1 MKSNPPN
8 TRILLAISLSTF
20 VLVPTAA
27 HAATRS
33 KQDNTDPLN
42 LASSWDALPG
52 SVDIAQWTNTVT
64 AGNTTASLG
73 ADLSWAG
80 IKIVG
85 PGAAVTINSGNTLT
99 VGTSGID
106 LSTAT
111 QDLILNSGL
120 TLRNSGQQSWAA
132 AAGRTL
138 NVAGAFTRTGTIV
151 DFTNFNATATL
162 NGIANAG
169 TTGILGPWATT
180 GSGATL
186 NYVKSTS
193 GALSAFTTQTPAT
206 AADMSNVT
214 DANVNYSLTPPS
226 ASVSSTLTGPISA
239 NTLRVTSSMTADTT
253 PAIVNAGNSIT
264 LNGLIGVGTRTRI
277 SGTGN
282 LVIGA
287 TKELVVH
294 WTAVFSAILC
304 PIVDNPAGASSVTIS
319 VGSSVGEWSHG
330 VSGVNS
336 TYSGG
341 TTLNLPT
348 VNSSMCNFFA
358 TSFGTGPVTVNGPG
372 MIRSSGGS
380 LANSLTLNG
389 GAGLRNGGTYSGPVT
404 VNGASYFNLNAN
416 NLTIS
421 GNVSGP
427 GGWSVNGTATLTNN
441 SALLSG
447 INTYTGP
454 TTVNNG
460 TLRAGRASVA
470 NVSGAFGLNSAVTMA
485 NSATAR
491 IDLNSFDTQI
501 GSLTGGGPL
510 GGNVINSHAS
520 ITATLT
526 VGGNNTSPAAY
537 AGLVSG
543 SRLALCKIGSG
554 TLTLSGANTYT
565 GDTVVQNGTLSLSPT
580 VAGGYLSDTA
590 DVKLYTGG
598 ILDLNTGS
606 TDTIRSL
613 YIDGVGQV
621 TGEWGSAASGAANQ
635 SALFTGTGK
644 LNVGTFGSTLTYSIS
659 GKVMLNGS
667 GLAGVTVSDG
677 TRSVATAI
685 DGTYSIASVPDN
697 ATYTVTASLGG
708 YTFAPSGV
716 AVTVKGVNV
725 TGNNYSA
732 TVSGTT
738 YAGWAAAQIPP
749 VSGGVV
755 GDFNNDGVQN
765 GFAYFMDD
773 TGLITNPGIT
783 GSTVTWPNGGNIP
796 STEYGADK
804 QFVVQTSPDLLN
816 WTPVDIGD
824 PKLANTANSVSYTLL
839 PPEPGEDKLFVRLVV
854 MPD

>member
-1 MKSNPPN
+1 MKSNLPN
-8 TRILLAISLSTF
+8 TRILLAISLATF
-20 VLVPTAA
+20 VLVPAA
-27 HAATRS
+27 THAATRS

-52 SVDIAQWTNTVT
+52 ASDIAQWTSTVT

-99 VGTSGID
+99 IGTSGID

-111 QDLILNSGL
+111 QDLTLNSGF
-120 TLRNSGQQSWAA
+120 TLLNSGQQSWAA

-138 NVAGAFTRTGTIV
+138 NVAGTFTHTGTV
-151 DFTNFNATATL
+151 VSFTNFNAAATL
-162 NGIANAG
+162 SGLANDAS
-169 TTGILGPWATT
+169 GILGPWATT
-180 GSGATL
+180 GSGTTL
-186 NYVKSTS
+186 NYVTSTA
-193 GALSAFTTQTPAT
+193 GAISAYTGQTVGTPA
-206 AADMSNVT
+206 DLSNVT
-214 DANVNYSLTPPS
+214 DPNVNYSLTPPS
-226 ASVSSTLTGPISA
+226 TTVSSTLTGPISA

-253 PAIVNAGNSIT
+253 PAIANAGNSIT
-264 LNGLIGVGTRTRI
+264 LNGLIGVGTGRTRI
-277 SGTGN
+277 SGTGS

-287 TKELVVH
+287 SKELVVN
-294 WTAVFSAILC
+294 WTIGFSAIVC
-304 PIVDNPAGASSVTIS
+304 PVVDNPGGASSVSINKSTANEETF
-319 VGSSVGEWSHG
+319 GAAG
-330 VSGVNS
+330 VTS
-336 TYSGG
+336 TYTGG
-341 TTLNLPT
+341 TTINYPAGGQLNCF
-348 VNSSMCNFFA
+348 SG
-358 TSFGTGPVTVNGPG
+358 SFGTGPITINGLVRFRP
-372 MIRSSGGS
+372 SGGAS
-380 LANSLTLNG
+380 FPNSFTINGAGELRNSG
-389 GAGLRNGGTYSGPVT
+389 GATYSGPIT
-404 VNGASYFNLNAN
+404 LNATPSIT
-416 NLTIS
+416 LGAATIS
-421 GNVSGP
+421 GNVSGT
-427 GGWSVNGTATLTNN
+427 GGFTVNVAGNHTF
-441 SALLSG
+441 SG
-447 INTYTGP
+447 VNTYTGP
-454 TTVNNG
+454 TTVTQG
-460 TLRAGRASVA
+460 TLKAGRASMA
-470 NVSGAFGLNSAVTMA
+470 NVSGAFGLNSAVTIA
-485 NSATAR
+485 NNANAKM
-491 IDLNSFDTQI
+491 DLNGFDTQI
-501 GSLTGGGPL
+501 GSLTGVGPA
-510 GGNVINSHAS
+510 GSVINSHAS
-520 ITATLT
+520 IVATLT

-537 AGLVSG
+537 AGLISG

-554 TLTLSGANTYT
+554 TLTLTGANTYT

-598 ILDLNTGS
+598 ILDLNNGS

-644 LNVGTFGSTLTYSIS
+644 LNVGTLGSTLTYTIG
-659 GKVMLNGS
+659 GKVTLNGS

-677 TRSVATAI
+677 TRSAVTAI
-685 DGTYSIASVPDN
+685 DGTYSIASVPDD

-708 YTFAPSGV
+708 YTFAPSSV
-716 AVTVKGVNV
+716 SVTVKGVNV
-725 TGNNYSA
+725 TGNNYTA

-738 YAGWAAAQIPP
+738 FAGWAAAQMPP

-765 GFAYFMDD
+765 GIAYFMDD

-783 GSTVTWPNGGNIP
+783 GNTVTWPNGGNIP

-804 QFVVQTSPDLLN
+804 QFVVQTSTDLVN

-824 PKLANTANSVSYTLL
+824 PKLANTASSVSYTLL
-839 PPEPGEDKLFVRLVV
+839 PPEPGEDKLFVRFVV

>member
-1 MKSNPPN
+1 MKSNLPN
-8 TRILLAISLSTF
+8 TRILLAISLATF
-20 VLVPTAA
+20 VLVPAA
-27 HAATRS
+27 THAATRS

-42 LASSWDALPG
+42 LASSWDTLPG
-52 SVDIAQWTNTVT
+52 PTDIAQWTNTVT

-99 VGTSGID
+99 IGTSGID

-111 QDLILNSGL
+111 QDLTLNSGL
-120 TLRNSGQQSWAA
+120 TLLNSGQQSWAA

-138 NVAGAFTRTGTIV
+138 NVAGTFTHTGTV
-151 DFTNFNATATL
+151 VSFTNFNAAATL
-162 NGIANAG
+162 SGLTNDAS
-169 TTGILGPWATT
+169 GILGAWATT

-186 NYVKSTS
+186 NYVTSTA
-193 GALSAFTTQTPAT
+193 GAISAYTGQTVAAPADLS
-206 AADMSNVT
+206 DVI
-214 DANVNYSLTPPS
+214 DANVNYSLAKPAGGTTL
-226 ASVSSTLTGPISA
+226 VSNITA
-239 NTLRVTSSMTADTT
+239 NTLRVTSISNN
-253 PAIVNAGNSIT
+253 AIANAGNSIT
-264 LNGLIGVGTRTRI
+264 LNGLMSFGTNRTVI
-277 SGTGN
+277 SGTGD

-287 TKELVVH
+287 TKELVVN
-294 WTAVFSAILC
+294 WTVGFSSVDC
-304 PIVDNPAGASSVTIS
+304 RVVDNSGGASSVVINRQANSEETF
-319 VGSSVGEWSHG
+319 GALG
-330 VSGVNS
+330 VTS
-336 TYSGG
+336 TYTGG
-341 TTLNLPT
+341 TTINYPAGGQLNCY
-348 VNSSMCNFFA
+348 SG
-358 TSFGTGPVTVNGPG
+358 SFGTGPITINGPG
-372 MIRSSGGS
+372 LRFRPSNSATI
-380 LANSLTLNG
+380 ANSLILNG
-389 GAGLRNGGTYSGPVT
+389 IDQLRNSGATTYSGSIT
-404 VNGASYFNLNAN
+404 LNATPSIT
-416 NLTIS
+416 LGAATIS
-421 GNVSGP
+421 GNVSGT
-427 GGWSVNGTATLTNN
+427 GGFTVNVAGNHTF
-441 SALLSG
+441 SG
-447 INTYTGP
+447 VNTYTGP
-454 TTVNNG
+454 TTVTLG
-460 TLRAGRASVA
+460 TLKAGRASMA
-470 NVSGAFGLNSAVTMA
+470 NVSGAFGLNSAVTIA
-485 NSATAR
+485 NNANAKM
-491 IDLNSFDTQI
+491 DLNGFDTQI
-501 GSLTGGGPL
+501 GSLTGVGPA
-510 GGNVINSHAS
+510 GSVINSSA
-520 ITATLT
+520 TTDATLT
-526 VGGNNTSPAAY
+526 VGGNNTSPAAF
-537 AGLVSG
+537 AGLISG

-580 VAGGYLSDTA
+580 VAGGYLADTA

-644 LNVGTFGSTLTYSIS
+644 LNVGTLGSTLTYTIS
-659 GKVMLNGS
+659 GKVTLNGS

-677 TRSVATAI
+677 TRSAATAI

-708 YTFAPSGV
+708 YTFAPSSV
-716 AVTVKGVNV
+716 SVTVKGVNV
-725 TGNNYSA
+725 TGNNYTA

-765 GFAYFMDD
+765 GIAYFMDE
-773 TGLITNPGIT
+773 TGLISNPGIT
-783 GSTVTWPNGGNIP
+783 GNSVTWPNGGNIP
-796 STEYGADK
+796 SSEYGADK

-824 PKLANTANSVSYTLL
+824 PKLANTSGSVSYTLL
-839 PPEPGEDKLFVRLVV
+839 PPEPGEDILFVRLVV

>member
-1 MKSNPPN
+1 MKFNPPN
-8 TRILLAISLSTF
+8 TRILFAISLAAF
-20 VLVPTAA
+20 VLIPATA

-52 SVDIAQWTNTVT
+52 AADIAQWTSTVT

-73 ADLSWAG
+73 ADLNWAG
-80 IKIVG
+80 IKIVS
-85 PGAAVTINSGNTLT
+85 PGGLVTINSGNTLT

-111 QDLILNSGL
+111 QDLTLSSGL
-120 TLRNSGQQSWAA
+120 TLSGGKQSWTAG
-132 AAGRTL
+132 AGRTL
-138 NVAGAFTRTGTIV
+138 DVAGTFARAGNVV

-162 NGIANAG
+162 SGIANAG

-186 NYVKSTS
+186 NYVKSTA
-193 GALSAFTTQTPAT
+193 GALSAFTTQTSAT

-214 DANVNYSLTPPS
+214 NANVNYSLTPPS

-287 TKELVVH
+287 TKELVVN
-294 WTAVFSAILC
+294 WTAGFSAIVC
-304 PIVDNPAGASSVTIS
+304 PIIDNPAGASSVTIS

-380 LANSLTLNG
+380 LANILTLNG

-404 VNGASYFNLNAN
+404 VNGASYFSLNNN

-427 GGWSVNGTATLTNN
+427 GGWSVNGAANLTN

-460 TLRAGRASVA
+460 TLKAGRASMA

-526 VGGNNTSPAAY
+526 VGGNNTSLAAY

-565 GDTVVQNGTLSLSPT
+565 GDTVVQNGTLSLNPT
-580 VAGGYLSDTA
+580 VPGGYLSDTA

-598 ILDLNTGS
+598 ILDLSTGT

-644 LNVGTFGSTLTYSIS
+644 LNVGTLGSTLTYSIS
-659 GKVMLNGS
+659 GKVTLNGS

-677 TRSVATAI
+677 TRSAATAI

-708 YTFAPSGV
+708 YTFAPSSV
-716 AVTVKGVNV
+716 SVTVKGVNV
-725 TGNNYSA
+725 TGNNYTA

-749 VSGGVV
+749 VSGGEN
-755 GDFNNDGVQN
+755 GDSNNDGVQN
-765 GFAYFMDD
+765 GIAYFMDD
-773 TGLITNPGIT
+773 AGLITNPGIT
-783 GSTVTWPNGGNIP
+783 GNTVTWPNGGNIP

>member
-1 MKSNPPN
+1 MKFNPPN
-8 TRILLAISLSTF
+8 TRILFAISLAAF
-20 VLVPTAA
+20 VLIPATA

-52 SVDIAQWTNTVT
+52 AADIAQWTSTVT

-73 ADLSWAG
+73 ADLNWAG
-80 IKIVG
+80 IKIVS
-85 PGAAVTINSGNTLT
+85 PGGLVTINSGNTLT

-111 QDLILNSGL
+111 QDLTLSSGL
-120 TLRNSGQQSWAA
+120 TLSGGKQSWTAG
-132 AAGRTL
+132 AGRTL
-138 NVAGAFTRTGTIV
+138 DVAGTFARAGNVV

-162 NGIANAG
+162 SGIANAG

-186 NYVKSTS
+186 NYVKSTA
-193 GALSAFTTQTPAT
+193 GALSAFTTQTSAT

-214 DANVNYSLTPPS
+214 NANVNYSLTPPS

-287 TKELVVH
+287 TKELVVN
-294 WTAVFSAILC
+294 WTAGFSAIVC
-304 PIVDNPAGASSVTIS
+304 PIIDNPAGASSVTIS

-389 GAGLRNGGTYSGPVT
+389 GAGFRNGGTYSGPVT
-404 VNGASYFNLNAN
+404 VNGASYFNLNGN

-427 GGWSVNGTATLTNN
+427 GGWSVNGTASAN

-460 TLRAGRASVA
+460 TLKAGRASMA

-510 GGNVINSHAS
+510 GGNVINSHAT
-520 ITATLT
+520 IAATLT
-526 VGGNNTSPAAY
+526 VGGDNSSPAAY
-537 AGLVSG
+537 AALVSG

-565 GDTVVQNGTLSLSPT
+565 GDTVVQNGTLSLNPT
-580 VAGGYLSDTA
+580 VPGGYLADTA

-644 LNVGTFGSTLTYSIS
+644 LNVGTLGSALTYSVS
-659 GKVMLNGS
+659 GKVTLNGS

-677 TRSVATAI
+677 TRSAATAI

-708 YTFAPSGV
+708 YTFAPSSV
-716 AVTVKGVNV
+716 SVTVKGVNV
-725 TGNNYSA
+725 TGNNYTA

-749 VSGGVV
+749 VSGGEN
-755 GDFNNDGVQN
+755 GDSNNDGVQN
-765 GFAYFMDD
+765 GIAYFMDD
-773 TGLITNPGIT
+773 AGLITNPGIT
-783 GSTVTWPNGGNIP
+783 GNTVTWPNGGNIP

>member
-8 TRILLAISLSTF
+8 TRILLAISLATF
-20 VLVPTAA
+20 VLVPTASP
-27 HAATRS
+27 AATRS
-33 KQDNTDPLN
+33 MQDNTDPLN

-120 TLRNSGQQSWAA
+120 TLVGNQSWKA

-239 NTLRVTSSMTADTT
+239 NTLRVTSSMTVDTT

-287 TKELVVH
+287 TKELVVN
-294 WTAVFSAILC
+294 WTAGFSAILC

-644 LNVGTFGSTLTYSIS
+644 LNVGTLGSTLTYNIS
-659 GKVMLNGS
+659 GKVTLNGS

-677 TRSVATAI
+677 TRSAATAI

-697 ATYTVTASLGG
+697 ASYTVTASLGG
-708 YTFAPSGV
+708 YTFAPSSV
-716 AVTVKGVNV
+716 SVTVKGVNV
-725 TGNNYSA
+725 TGNHYTA

-749 VSGGVV
+749 VSGGEN
-755 GDFNNDGVQN
+755 GDSNNDGVQN
-765 GFAYFMDD
+765 GIAYFMDD
-773 TGLITNPGIT
+773 AGLITHPGIT
-783 GSTVTWPNGGNIP
+783 GNTVTWLNGGNIP

>member
-1 MKSNPPN
+1 MKSTPAIQ
-8 TRILLAISLSTF
+8 RILPGLAISLAAF
-20 VLVPTAA
+20 VLIPATA

-52 SVDIAQWTNTVT
+52 AADIAQWTSTVT

-73 ADLSWAG
+73 ADLNWAG
-80 IKIVG
+80 IKIVS
-85 PGAAVTINSGNTLT
+85 PGGLVTINSGNTLT

-111 QDLILNSGL
+111 QDLTLSSGL
-120 TLRNSGQQSWAA
+120 TLSGGKQSWTA

-138 NVAGAFTRTGTIV
+138 DVAGTFARAGNVV
-151 DFTNFNATATL
+151 DFNSFSATATL
-162 NGIANAG
+162 SGIANAG

-180 GSGATL
+180 GTGSGNTL

-287 TKELVVH
+287 TKELVVN
-294 WTAVFSAILC
+294 WTAGFSAILC
-304 PIVDNPAGASSVTIS
+304 PIVDNPTGASSVSIS

-404 VNGASYFNLNAN
+404 VNGASYFSLNNN

-427 GGWSVNGTATLTNN
+427 GGWSVNGAANLTN

-565 GDTVVQNGTLSLSPT
+565 GDTVVQNGTLSLNPT
-580 VAGGYLSDTA
+580 VPGGYLSDTA

-598 ILDLNTGS
+598 ILDLNTGT

-644 LNVGTFGSTLTYSIS
+644 LNVGTLGSTLAYSIS
-659 GKVMLNGS
+659 GKVTLNGS

-677 TRSVATAI
+677 TRSAATAI

-697 ATYTVTASLGG
+697 ASYTVTASLGG
-708 YTFAPSGV
+708 YTFAPSSV
-716 AVTVKGVNV
+716 SVTVKGVNV
-725 TGNNYSA
+725 TGNNYTA

-738 YAGWAAAQIPP
+738 FAGWAAAQIPP

-755 GDFNNDGVQN
+755 GDSNNDGVQN
-765 GFAYFMDD
+765 GIAYFMDEA
-773 TGLITNPGIT
+773 GLITNPGIT
-783 GSTVTWPNGGNIP
+783 GNTVTWPNGGNIA
-796 STEYGADK
+796 SSEYGADK
-804 QFVVQTSPDLLN
+804 QFVVQTTPDLVN
-816 WTPVDIGD
+816 WTPVGAGD
-824 PKLANTANSVSYTLL
+824 PNLSNTAGSVSYTL
-839 PPEPGEDKLFVRLVV
+839 PTGAGKLFARLIVT
-854 MPD
+854 PN

>member
-27 HAATRS
+27 HSATRS

-120 TLRNSGQQSWAA
+120 TLVGNQSWKA

-264 LNGLIGVGTRTRI
+264 LNGLIGVGTGRTRI

-282 LVIGA
+282 LVVGA

-294 WTAVFSAILC
+294 WTTSFSAILC

-389 GAGLRNGGTYSGPVT
+389 GSGLRNGGTYSGPVT

-470 NVSGAFGLNSAVTMA
+470 NVSGAIGLNSAVTMA

-526 VGGNNTSPAAY
+526 VGGNNTSPAAF
-537 AGLVSG
+537 AGLISG

-816 WTPVDIGD
+816 WTPVEIGD

>member
-8 TRILLAISLSTF
+8 TRILLAISLATF
-20 VLVPTAA
+20 VLVPTAS

-120 TLRNSGQQSWAA
+120 TLVGNQSWKA

-239 NTLRVTSSMTADTT
+239 NTLRVTSSMTVDTT

-287 TKELVVH
+287 TKELVVN
-294 WTAVFSAILC
+294 WTAGFSAILC

-526 VGGNNTSPAAY
+526 VGGDNTSPAAY

-543 SRLALCKIGSG
+543 PRLALTKIGTG
-554 TLTLSGANTYT
+554 TLTLTGANTYT
-565 GDTVVQNGTLSLSPT
+565 GPTKIDGGSLALG
-580 VAGGYLSDTA
+580 AGGSISSSSGVVLNSGNFNVSALGSYTLNSLTGSGSVTGDLTVGNLAIGNSPGEVTFNDDLTLTTVSTFDINGFTSGLYDLASGGAGSQTA
-590 DVKLYTGG
+590 NFGG
-598 ILDLNTGS
+598 ILNL
-606 TDTIRSL
+606 
-613 YIDGVGQV
+613 
-621 TGEWGSAASGAANQ
+621 AFASGFNTQ
-635 SALFTGTGK
+635 
-644 LNVGTFGSTLTYSIS
+644 GSVQIFNFENY
-659 GKVMLNGS
+659 NGGFS
-667 GLAGVTVSDG
+667 SVIPTGLADGYTASFNPSNGYVTV
-677 TRSVATAI
+677 
-685 DGTYSIASVPDN
+685 VPEP
-697 ATYTVTASLGG
+697 AAALLGG
-708 YTFAPSGV
+708 L
-716 AVTVKGVNV
+716 
-725 TGNNYSA
+725 
-732 TVSGTT
+732 
-738 YAGWAAAQIPP
+738 
-749 VSGGVV
+749 
-755 GDFNNDGVQN
+755 
-765 GFAYFMDD
+765 
-773 TGLITNPGIT
+773 GLL
-783 GSTVTWPNGGNIP
+783 
-796 STEYGADK
+796 A
-804 QFVVQTSPDLLN
+804 LLRRRR
-816 WTPVDIGD
+816 
-824 PKLANTANSVSYTLL
+824 A
-839 PPEPGEDKLFVRLVV
+839 
-854 MPD
+854 

>member
-20 VLVPTAA
+20 VLVPTVA

-120 TLRNSGQQSWAA
+120 TLVGNQSWKA

-264 LNGLIGVGTRTRI
+264 LNGLIGVGTGRTRI

-282 LVIGA
+282 LVVGA

-294 WTAVFSAILC
+294 WTTSFSGILS

-319 VGSSVGEWSHG
+319 VGSSVAEWSHG

-404 VNGASYFNLNAN
+404 VNGASYFNLNNN

-526 VGGNNTSPAAY
+526 VGGDNTSPAAY

-543 SRLALCKIGSG
+543 PRLALTKIGTG
-554 TLTLSGANTYT
+554 TLTLTGANTYT
-565 GDTVVQNGTLSLSPT
+565 GPTKIDGGSLALG
-580 VAGGYLSDTA
+580 AGGSISSSSGVVLNSGNFNVSALGSYTLNSLTGSGSVTGDLTVGNLA
-590 DVKLYTGG
+590 IGNSPGEVTFNDDLTLTTGSTFDIKGVTSGLYDLASGGAGSQTVNFGG
-598 ILDLNTGS
+598 ILNL
-606 TDTIRSL
+606 
-613 YIDGVGQV
+613 
-621 TGEWGSAASGAANQ
+621 AFASGFNTQ
-635 SALFTGTGK
+635 
-644 LNVGTFGSTLTYSIS
+644 GSVQIFNFENY
-659 GKVMLNGS
+659 NGGFS
-667 GLAGVTVSDG
+667 SVIPTGLADGYTASFNPSNGYVTV
-677 TRSVATAI
+677 
-685 DGTYSIASVPDN
+685 VPEP
-697 ATYTVTASLGG
+697 AAALLGG
-708 YTFAPSGV
+708 L
-716 AVTVKGVNV
+716 
-725 TGNNYSA
+725 
-732 TVSGTT
+732 
-738 YAGWAAAQIPP
+738 
-749 VSGGVV
+749 
-755 GDFNNDGVQN
+755 
-765 GFAYFMDD
+765 
-773 TGLITNPGIT
+773 GLL
-783 GSTVTWPNGGNIP
+783 
-796 STEYGADK
+796 A
-804 QFVVQTSPDLLN
+804 LLRRRR
-816 WTPVDIGD
+816 
-824 PKLANTANSVSYTLL
+824 A
-839 PPEPGEDKLFVRLVV
+839 
-854 MPD
+854 

>member
-1 MKSNPPN
+1 MKSTPAIQ
-8 TRILLAISLSTF
+8 RILPGLAISLAAF
-20 VLVPTAA
+20 VLIPATA
-27 HAATRS
+27 HAATRI
-33 KQDNTDPLN
+33 KQDNPDNLN
-42 LASSWDALPG
+42 LASSWDTLPG
-52 SVDIAQWTNTVT
+52 AADIAQWTSTVT

-73 ADLSWAG
+73 ADLNWAG
-80 IKIVG
+80 IKIVS
-85 PGAAVTINSGNTLT
+85 PGGLVTINSGNTLT

-111 QDLILNSGL
+111 QDLTLSSGL
-120 TLRNSGQQSWAA
+120 TLSGGKQSWTAG
-132 AAGRTL
+132 AGRTL
-138 NVAGAFTRTGTIV
+138 DVAGTFTRTGTAV
-151 DFTNFNATATL
+151 DFTNFNAAATL
-162 NGIANAG
+162 SGLANAG

-180 GSGATL
+180 GSGTTL
-186 NYVKSTS
+186 NYVKSTA
-193 GALSAFTTQTPAT
+193 GAISAYTGQTVGT
-206 AADMSNVT
+206 SADLSNVT

-287 TKELVVH
+287 TKELVVN
-294 WTAVFSAILC
+294 WTAGFSAILC
-304 PIVDNPAGASSVTIS
+304 PIVDNPTGASSVSIS

-404 VNGASYFNLNAN
+404 VNGASYFSLNNN

-427 GGWSVNGTATLTNN
+427 GGWSVNGAANLTN

-565 GDTVVQNGTLSLSPT
+565 GDTVVQNGTLSLNPT
-580 VAGGYLSDTA
+580 VPGGYLADTA

-598 ILDLNTGS
+598 ILDLSTGT

-644 LNVGTFGSTLTYSIS
+644 LNVGTLGSTLTYSIS
-659 GKVMLNGS
+659 GKVTLNGS

-677 TRSVATAI
+677 TRSAATAI

-697 ATYTVTASLGG
+697 ASYTVTASLGG
-708 YTFAPSGV
+708 YTFAPSSV
-716 AVTVKGVNV
+716 SVTVKGVNV
-725 TGNNYSA
+725 TGNNYTA

-738 YAGWAAAQIPP
+738 FAGWAAAQIPP

-755 GDFNNDGVQN
+755 GDSNNDGVQN
-765 GFAYFMDD
+765 GIAYFMDEA
-773 TGLITNPGIT
+773 GLITNPGIT
-783 GSTVTWPNGGNIP
+783 GNTVTWPNGGNIA
-796 STEYGADK
+796 SSEYGADK
-804 QFVVQTSPDLLN
+804 QFVVQTTPDLVN
-816 WTPVDIGD
+816 WTPVGAGD
-824 PKLANTANSVSYTLL
+824 PNLSNTAGSVSYTL
-839 PPEPGEDKLFVRLVV
+839 PTGAGKLFARLIVT
-854 MPD
+854 PN

>member
-1 MKSNPPN
+1 MKFNLPN
-8 TRILLAISLSTF
+8 TRILLAISLAAF
-20 VLVPTAA
+20 VLAPTAA
-27 HAATRS
+27 RAATRI
-33 KQDNTDPLN
+33 KQDNADALN
-42 LASSWDALPG
+42 LASSWDTLPG
-52 SVDIAQWTNTVT
+52 PADIAQWDSTVS
-64 AGNTTASLG
+64 AANTTASLG

-120 TLRNSGQQSWAA
+120 TLVGNQSWKA

-264 LNGLIGVGTRTRI
+264 LNGLIGVGTGRTRI

-282 LVIGA
+282 LVVGA

-294 WTAVFSAILC
+294 WTTSFSGILS

-319 VGSSVGEWSHG
+319 VGSSVAEWSHG

-404 VNGASYFNLNAN
+404 VNGASYFNLNNN

-526 VGGNNTSPAAY
+526 VGGNNTSPAAF
-537 AGLVSG
+537 AGLISG

>member
-1 MKSNPPN
+1 MKSNLPN
-8 TRILLAISLSTF
+8 TRILLAISLATF
-20 VLVPTAA
+20 VLVPAA
-27 HAATRS
+27 THAATRS

-42 LASSWDALPG
+42 LASSWDVLPG
-52 SVDIAQWTNTVT
+52 ASDIAQWTSTVT

-99 VGTSGID
+99 IGTSGID

-111 QDLILNSGL
+111 QDLTLNSGL
-120 TLRNSGQQSWAA
+120 TLLNSGQQSWAA

-138 NVAGAFTRTGTIV
+138 NVAGTFTHTGTV
-151 DFTNFNATATL
+151 VSFTNFNAAATL
-162 NGIANAG
+162 SGLANDAS
-169 TTGILGPWATT
+169 GILGPWATT
-180 GSGATL
+180 GSGTTL
-186 NYVKSTS
+186 NYVTSTA
-193 GALSAFTTQTPAT
+193 GAISTYAGQTAAAP
-206 AADMSNVT
+206 ADMSDVT
-214 DANVNYSLTPPS
+214 DANVNYSLAKPAGGTTL
-226 ASVSSTLTGPISA
+226 VSPITA
-239 NTLRVTSSMTADTT
+239 NTLRVTSTSDNPIA
-253 PAIVNAGNSIT
+253 NAGNSIT
-264 LNGLIGVGTRTRI
+264 LNGLMSLGINRTVI
-277 SGTGN
+277 SGTGD

-287 TKELVVH
+287 TKELVVN
-294 WTAVFSAILC
+294 WTVGFSSVIC
-304 PIVDNPAGASSVTIS
+304 RVVDNSGGASSVVINRQANSEETFGAA
-319 VGSSVGEWSHG
+319 VVT
-330 VSGVNS
+330 S
-336 TYSGG
+336 TYTGG
-341 TTLNLPT
+341 TTINYPAGGQLNCF
-348 VNSSMCNFFA
+348 SG
-358 TSFGTGPVTVNGPG
+358 SFGTGPITINGLVRFRPT
-372 MIRSSGGS
+372 GGAS
-380 LANSLTLNG
+380 FPNSFTINGAGELRNNG
-389 GAGLRNGGTYSGPVT
+389 GATYSGPIT
-404 VNGASYFNLNAN
+404 LNATPSIT
-416 NLTIS
+416 LGAATIS
-421 GNVSGP
+421 GNVSGT
-427 GGWSVNGTATLTNN
+427 GGFIVNVN
-441 SALLSG
+441 STHTFSG
-447 INTYTGP
+447 VNTYTGP
-454 TTVNNG
+454 TTVTLG
-460 TLRAGRASVA
+460 TLKAGRASMA
-470 NVSGAFGLNSAVTMA
+470 NVSGAFGLNSAVTIA
-485 NSATAR
+485 NNANAKM
-491 IDLNSFDTQI
+491 DLNGFDTQI
-501 GSLTGGGPL
+501 GSLTGGGTT
-510 GGNVINSHAS
+510 GGNVINSSAT
-520 ITATLT
+520 IDATLT

-537 AGLVSG
+537 AGRISG

-644 LNVGTFGSTLTYSIS
+644 LNVGTLGSTLTYTIG
-659 GKVMLNGS
+659 GKVTLNGS

-677 TRSVATAI
+677 TRSAVTAI
-685 DGTYSIASVPDN
+685 DGTYSIASVPDD

-708 YTFAPSGV
+708 YTFAPSSV
-716 AVTVKGVNV
+716 SVTVKGVNV
-725 TGNNYSA
+725 TGNNYTA

-738 YAGWAAAQIPP
+738 FAGWAAAQMPP

-765 GFAYFMDD
+765 GIAYFMDD

-783 GSTVTWPNGGNIP
+783 GNTVTWPNGGNIP

-824 PKLANTANSVSYTLL
+824 PKLANTASSVSYTLL
-839 PPEPGEDKLFVRLVV
+839 PPEPGEDKLFVRFVV